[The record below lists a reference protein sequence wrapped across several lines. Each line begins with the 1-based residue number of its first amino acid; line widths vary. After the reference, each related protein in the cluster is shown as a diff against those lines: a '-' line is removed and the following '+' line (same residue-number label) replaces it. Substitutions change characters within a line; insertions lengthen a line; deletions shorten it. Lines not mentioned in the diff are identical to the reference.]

1 MQDAEPEPRSPSPM
15 FRASRLVLQAR
26 APPEGSLL
34 RRFSSGSSVPGDG
47 LLQRRLSGAGLDTSV
62 HGPRGLSW
70 AAAVLTAPWS
80 VDGRGAPDDAF
91 PSL

>member
-1 MQDAEPEPRSPSPM
+1 MPRGEESPPSPM

-47 LLQRRLSGAGLDTSV
+47 LVQRRLSGAGLDTTV
-62 HGPRGLSW
+62 HGPRGFSW

-80 VDGRGAPDDAF
+80 VDGRGPLDDAL
-91 PSL
+91 PSI